1 MRAKQVLG
9 SLPSVTTAKTLRK
22 DYQVLALISLW
33 YLGGSLSSPIPINA
47 TWAHHHARLMAK
59 IIYTIKIVLFR
70 DQLKEFFKPQMLD
83 SIQNLA
89 TFRSLFYVK
98 SWLCSTKATGA
109 PRLDLDLMKL
119 LEKTKTKVR
128 DPETI
133 KMVEAAYVKLKDH
146 LWYLSERLVPPALF
160 SARVADRDEKE
171 MANAILKY

>member
-1 MRAKQVLG
+1 
-9 SLPSVTTAKTLRK
+9 
-22 DYQVLALISLW
+22 
-33 YLGGSLSSPIPINA
+33 
-47 TWAHHHARLMAK
+47 
-59 IIYTIKIVLFR
+59 
-70 DQLKEFFKPQMLD
+70 MLD

-98 SWLCSTKATGA
+98 FWLCSTKATDA
-109 PRLDLDLMKL
+109 PQLDLDLMKL

-133 KMVEAAYVKLKDH
+133 KMVEAAYVKLKNH
-146 LWYLSERLVPPALF
+146 LRYLSERLVPLALF